1 MSIEGLYMSEL
12 SSSNLVEKLH
22 KGRPTSR
29 QVIHSLKV
37 KADAKRSWAE
47 RLADWMTAHFG
58 SMGFLALN
66 VFWFALWLAINSGLI
81 PAIPPFDPF
90 PFSLLTMIVSLEAII
105 LSVFV
110 MISQNRAAKV
120 AELREEVDL
129 HVDIVTENEMTKL
142 LIMVKLLLEKNGIDI
157 SDDPELSG
165 MLKPTDP
172 DEIEEAL
179 EEEFDHH
186 AG

>member
-1 MSIEGLYMSEL
+1 MGEL
-12 SSSNLVEKLH
+12 THSNLAEKLR
-22 KGRPTSR
+22 KGKSSSR

-37 KADAKRSWAE
+37 KADAKRSWSE
-47 RLADWMTAHFG
+47 KLADWMTAHFG

-66 VFWFALWLAINSGLI
+66 VFWFGLWLVVNSGLI
-81 PAIPPFDPF
+81 PAIAPFDPF

-110 MISQNRAAKV
+110 MISQNRSAKV

-129 HVDIVTENEMTKL
+129 HMDIISEAEMTKL

-165 MLKPTDP
+165 MLKPIDP
-172 DEIEEAL
+172 DQVEEAL
-179 EEEFDHH
+179 EEEFAHPS
-186 AG
+186 